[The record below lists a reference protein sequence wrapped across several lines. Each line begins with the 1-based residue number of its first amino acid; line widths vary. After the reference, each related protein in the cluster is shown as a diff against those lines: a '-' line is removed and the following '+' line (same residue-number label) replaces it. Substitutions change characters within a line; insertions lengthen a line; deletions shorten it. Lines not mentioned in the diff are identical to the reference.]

1 MIHIQI
7 NYLVTSKDEKE
18 IVREILNQPVSQD
31 AINARILTHLTHYVS
46 DDLDDLY
53 DIKAVEDKRGK
64 ITFPMPVGEALAD
77 NEDGKLSFMC
87 PVILLPDAYVLA
99 SRDQDPLGSETRAR
113 TYVYRAGDNE

>member
-7 NYLVTSKDEKE
+7 NYLVTSPNEKE
-18 IVREILNQPVSQD
+18 IIRKILNQPVSQN
-31 AINARILTHLTHYVS
+31 AINAKILTHLTHYVS

-64 ITFPMPVGEALAD
+64 IIFPMPVGEALV
-77 NEDGKLSFMC
+77 NNGNGELSFLC

-99 SRDQDPLGSETRAR
+99 SKNQDPTDPETQAK
-113 TYVYRAGDNE
+113 TYVYKAGGNE